1 MKKIILMLCC
11 IMALILS
18 SCGGSSNNGSTTS
31 NNAEQSA
38 VSGDNTEEE
47 NNTDTANNSENTD
60 VNQESTVNNTKEE
73 SDVETGKWIIQ
84 QETDEFGDEIKD
96 GASLIINQ
104 FEGTFSNTAT
114 NDSEL
119 DVIITCDLNNKTL
132 YFDLKEYKDTN
143 ATYLSTDMIKLK
155 YKGEDGKIHEHLLAG
170 NAPNSSMRLDDND
183 EIGLNITFK
192 RQDWESGFSD
202 FCQKLWYGQDV
213 KCIVEIGSS
222 KYNFIVNGASFSEA
236 AKELGFTF
244 EEPTKEEA
252 TLLALQCFTS
262 GVGYE
267 LEIGN
272 PMTIGIV
279 NFAKH
284 LNEYEVVTAD
294 AEKILPGQWAIYRMY
309 NDGTGYCCK
318 YLEDGTRISYGD
330 IHGLKFTQ
338 REEREESTKWELKDG
353 KVYNYLKTPYDLLD
367 LGYEGCYLLYDTSE
381 NGGLDDSLVMIRL
394 DEDNKP
400 LANLE

>member
-155 YKGEDGKIHEHLLAG
+155 YKGEDGKYMSICWQEM
-170 NAPNSSMRLDDND
+170 P
-183 EIGLNITFK
+183 
-192 RQDWESGFSD
+192 Q
-202 FCQKLWYGQDV
+202 
-213 KCIVEIGSS
+213 
-222 KYNFIVNGASFSEA
+222 
-236 AKELGFTF
+236 
-244 EEPTKEEA
+244 
-252 TLLALQCFTS
+252 
-262 GVGYE
+262 
-267 LEIGN
+267 
-272 PMTIGIV
+272 
-279 NFAKH
+279 
-284 LNEYEVVTAD
+284 
-294 AEKILPGQWAIYRMY
+294 ILP
-309 NDGTGYCCK
+309 C
-318 YLEDGTRISYGD
+318 
-330 IHGLKFTQ
+330 
-338 REEREESTKWELKDG
+338 
-353 KVYNYLKTPYDLLD
+353 V
-367 LGYEGCYLLYDTSE
+367 
-381 NGGLDDSLVMIRL
+381 
-394 DEDNKP
+394 
-400 LANLE
+400 